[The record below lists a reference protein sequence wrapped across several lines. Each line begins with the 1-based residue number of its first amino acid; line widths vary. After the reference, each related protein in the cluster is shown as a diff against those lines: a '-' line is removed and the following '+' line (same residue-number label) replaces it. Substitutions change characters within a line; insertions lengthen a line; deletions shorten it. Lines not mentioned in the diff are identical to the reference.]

1 MCDRPQHKLFGS
13 ECLSVVTENL
23 SVRPE
28 YKLFRPECLSVVT
41 ENLFVRPEHKL
52 FRPEC
57 LCFCDKTY
65 VFVHNA

>member
-1 MCDRPQHKLFGS
+1 MSVRSQHKLFRP

-28 YKLFRPECLSVVT
+28 HKLFGSECLSVVT
-41 ENLFVRPEHKL
+41 ESLSV
-52 FRPEC
+52 RPEC